1 MGNSG
6 SSITNWLGGVG
17 TIIIV
22 GLVVSN
28 WQGVSAILNALGGFY
43 KSAVLASQGKA
54 G

>member
-1 MGNSG
+1 MNASG
-6 SSITNWLGGVG
+6 STVSNWLAGIG

-28 WQGVSAILNALGGFY
+28 ASGVAGILNALGGFY